1 MHNALFA
8 AFAPIE
14 GEPYSQAFEASF
26 ERVVPEAVH
35 WSIELTAEK
44 IMPDSSDPRRPLP
57 QKTALDSKRSRPG
70 KHAA

>member
-8 AFAPIE
+8 SFAPIE

-35 WSIELTAEK
+35 LVDRTY
-44 IMPDSSDPRRPLP
+44 RRE
-57 QKTALDSKRSRPG
+57 D
-70 KHAA
+70 HAGFK